1 MPASGQITIRTNPDL
16 VLRVKEAAAADGK
29 SMNEYVEH
37 LIEVAV
43 DPSRA
48 TTEDERLVA
57 RLRAAGLY
65 EPPEVAVDPSRA
77 TTEDERLVARL
88 RAAGLYEPPGE
99 PVERPDPALLAEAR
113 KRARRGRPASEYVSL
128 DRDE

>member
-1 MPASGQITIRTNPDL
+1 MPAPGQITIRTSADL
-16 VLRVKEAAAADGK
+16 VFRVKAAAAAEGK

-43 DPSRA
+43 DPEHA

-57 RLRAAGLY
+57 RLRAAGIY
-65 EPPEVAVDPSRA
+65 SEPREW
-77 TTEDERLVARL
+77 T
-88 RAAGLYEPPGE
+88 
-99 PVERPDPALLAEAR
+99 PVERPDPKVLADAR
-113 KRARRGRPASEYVSL
+113 KRARRGRPASEYVSM

>member
-1 MPASGQITIRTNPDL
+1 MPTSGQITIRASADF
-16 VLRVKEAAAADGK
+16 VVRVKQAAAAEGK
-29 SMNEYVEH
+29 SMNEYVTH

-57 RLRAAGLY
+57 RLRAAGLLS
-65 EPPEVAVDPSRA
+65 ENWGP
-77 TTEDERLVARL
+77 
-88 RAAGLYEPPGE
+88 
-99 PVERPDPALLAEAR
+99 PVERPDPNLVAAAK
-113 KRARRGRPASEYVSL
+113 KRARRGRSAHEYVSM

>member
-1 MPASGQITIRTNPDL
+1 MPATAQITIRTSPDL
-16 VLRVKEAAAADGK
+16 VLRVKEAAKAEGK

-37 LIEVAV
+37 LIEIAV

-65 EPPEVAVDPSRA
+65 IEPEAWGPPVEPPDP
-77 TTEDERLVARL
+77 ELFE
-88 RAAGLYEPPGE
+88 
-99 PVERPDPALLAEAR
+99 
-113 KRARRGRPASEYVSL
+113 RAREAMGRGTPLSELVSR
-128 DRDE
+128 DRGE